1 MKVEGL
7 KKKPKKEKKKKNAKA
22 LRETKISEVEP
33 AVESYVAGE
42 VSDSLFPKKSNAGTT
57 ALSSLFD
64 TKTSSAQPLYVPVV
78 ITKTKRKFPE
88 PDDAKKSK
96 QSLTVLQEV
105 EPKSKVAKKETTLSE
120 KRVEDREQAL
130 TNADEAE
137 KKKVTKLKNLKS
149 NKLSEDEDITKQE
162 KKKMI
167 MAEERVKNKRTVFVG
182 NLPSSCTKQML
193 KSCFKEFGTI
203 ETMRFRSVARADP
216 TESRKVAAIKRNLH
230 PKRKSINAYVVFK
243 EEASATKAIVRNGF
257 EMGSGF
263 HIRVDLASR
272 SPAHDNKKTVFVGN
286 LPYDI
291 EDEAL
296 RQHFSDCGTIEG
308 VRIIRDKS
316 TGIGKGFGY
325 VLFQGTDAVLLALKL
340 GNSELMGR
348 KLRIKRC
355 VANDAKGPDKNSGFR
370 PKFQPLNKGHV
381 KKHSFVGERADST
394 KSKNKRPNNKINQM
408 ATKPNKKPFNKPREN
423 QTNKKPF
430 NKPRD
435 NQTNKKPFNKPRDNQ
450 TNKKPFNKPRDK
462 QTNKNPYKKPRY
474 KRPNKQQAK
483 KK

>member
-1 MKVEGL
+1 MKMEGL

-22 LRETKISEVEP
+22 MCETKISEVEP
-33 AVESYVAGE
+33 ATESYVAGE
-42 VSDSLFPKKSNAGTT
+42 VSDSLFPKKSNQGTT

-64 TKTSSAQPLYVPVV
+64 TKASSAQPLYVPVV
-78 ITKTKRKFPE
+78 VTKMKRKFPE
-88 PDDAKKSK
+88 PDDTKKNK
-96 QSLTVLQEV
+96 QEAATLQEA
-105 EPKSKVAKKETTLSE
+105 EPKNKVAKKELTSSE

-137 KKKVTKLKNLKS
+137 KKKTAKMKNLKS
-149 NKLSEDEDITKQE
+149 KKYSEDEDITKQE

-182 NLPSSCTKQML
+182 NLPSSCTKQVL

-216 TESRKVAAIKRNLH
+216 TESRKVASIKRNLH

-243 EEASATKAIVRNGF
+243 EEHSATKAIVRNGF
-257 EMGSGF
+257 EIGSGF
-263 HIRVDLASR
+263 HIRVDLASK
-272 SPAHDNKKTVFVGN
+272 SPNHNNKKTVFVGN

-325 VLFQGTDAVLLALKL
+325 VFFQGTDSVLLALKL

-355 VANDAKGPDKNSGFR
+355 ISNDAKGPDKNSFKQ
-370 PKFQPLNKGHV
+370 KFQSLNKGHV
-381 KKHSFVGERADST
+381 KKHSFVGERANST
-394 KSKNKRPNNKINQM
+394 KIKNKRPNNKINQM
-408 ATKPNKKPFNKPREN
+408 GTNANKKSYNKP
-423 QTNKKPF
+423 K
-430 NKPRD
+430 D
-435 NQTNKKPFNKPRDNQ
+435 NQTNKKPY
-450 TNKKPFNKPRDK
+450 NKPRDK
-462 QTNKNPYKKPRY
+462 QTNKNPYNKRYKKPN
-474 KRPNKQQAK
+474 NKQAHRK
-483 KK
+483 

>member
-1 MKVEGL
+1 MKMEGL

-22 LRETKISEVEP
+22 VCETKISEVEP
-33 AVESYVAGE
+33 AAESYVAGE
-42 VSDSLFPKKSNAGTT
+42 VSDSLFPKKSNQGTT
-57 ALSSLFD
+57 SLSSLFN
-64 TKTSSAQPLYVPVV
+64 TKASSAQPLYVPVV

-88 PDDAKKSK
+88 PDEAKKSK
-96 QSLTVLQEV
+96 QAAAVLQEA
-105 EPKSKVAKKETTLSE
+105 EPKSKVAKKELTLSE

-137 KKKVTKLKNLKS
+137 KKKTAKMKNLKN
-149 NKLSEDEDITKQE
+149 NKYSEDEDLTKQE

-193 KSCFKEFGTI
+193 KSCFKEFGAI

-257 EMGSGF
+257 EIGSGF
-263 HIRVDLASR
+263 HIRVDLASK
-272 SPAHDNKKTVFVGN
+272 SPTHNNKKTVFVGN

-325 VLFQGTDAVLLALKL
+325 VLFQGTDSVLLALKL

-355 VANDAKGPDKNSGFR
+355 ISNDAKGPEINSSFKQ
-370 PKFQPLNKGHV
+370 KFTSLNKGQV
-381 KKHSFVGERADST
+381 KKHSFVGERANST
-394 KSKNKRPNNKINQM
+394 KIKNKRPNSKISQIGTNANKN
-408 ATKPNKKPFNKPREN
+408 PFNNPRDN
-423 QTNKKPF
+423 RTNKKPYS
-430 NKPRD
+430 KPRD
-435 NQTNKKPFNKPRDNQ
+435 NQTNKNPY
-450 TNKKPFNKPRDK
+450 NKPRDK
-462 QTNKNPYKKPRY
+462 QTNKNPNKKRYKKP
-474 KRPNKQQAK
+474 NKQAHRK
-483 KK
+483 